1 MLELKNISKTFS
13 NDNGFSN
20 KVLDKVNL
28 KVEKGEF
35 VCIIGSNGTGK
46 STLLNIISGHTK
58 ETEGSIELNGKEIN
72 KLPEHIRT
80 RNINRVFQN
89 PSMGTCPTMSVREN
103 LAMSMK

>member
-13 NDNGFSN
+13 NDSGFSN

-46 STLLNIISGHTK
+46 STLLNII
-58 ETEGSIELNGKEIN
+58 
-72 KLPEHIRT
+72 
-80 RNINRVFQN
+80 
-89 PSMGTCPTMSVREN
+89 
-103 LAMSMK
+103 